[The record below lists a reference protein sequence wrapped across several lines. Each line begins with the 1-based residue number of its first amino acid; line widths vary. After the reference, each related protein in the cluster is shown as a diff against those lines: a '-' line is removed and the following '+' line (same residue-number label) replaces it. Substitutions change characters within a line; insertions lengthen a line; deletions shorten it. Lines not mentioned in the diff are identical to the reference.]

1 MNWLKKIL
9 ILVILIALGL
19 AIFFWWQYQ
28 ARYPSTNDA
37 YVDANRVYISPQVQG
52 AIQQIQVKPF
62 EQVKKGQLLL
72 RVDPS
77 QYNLALH
84 QAQAQLTLAKTQAVS
99 AQADIENVQSQ
110 QKELQSEYDYLF
122 IDNKRINTM
131 TKKGLSSQQA
141 EDESR
146 YKLKE
151 AKSKLQAAAS
161 TIKASKAK
169 LSEANAQIASAN
181 VAVNLAKLNLQRTYI
196 TAPNNGVLGD
206 FNVQPGQYVNTGEKL
221 FPMIQNN
228 SYWLI
233 ANFKETD
240 LPKIKNGQPAKI
252 VLDLAPN
259 LVLTGKVESISPAS
273 GSAFSM
279 IPSQNATGNWV
290 KVTQRFPIRIHIDLP
305 KNDKSA
311 LQALRVGASA
321 TITLDTQ
328 SKVE

>member
-1 MNWLKKIL
+1 MNWLKKII
-9 ILVILIALGL
+9 ILAILIGLSL

-37 YVDANRVYISPQVQG
+37 YVDANRVYISPQVPG
-52 AIQQIQVKPF
+52 PIQQIQVQPF
-62 EQVKKGQLLL
+62 QQVTKGQLLL
-72 RVDPS
+72 RIDPS
-77 QYNLALH
+77 QFNLDLH
-84 QAQAQLTLAKTQAVS
+84 KAQTQLTLAKTQAIS
-99 AQADIENVQSQ
+99 AEADIDNVQSQ
-110 QKELQSEYDYLF
+110 KKELQSEYDYLQL
-122 IDNKRINTM
+122 DNKRIKTM
-131 TKKGLSSQQA
+131 TRKGLSSQQA
-141 EDESR
+141 EDESK

-151 AKSKLQAAAS
+151 AKSKLEAAES

-169 LSEANAQIASAN
+169 LAEAQAQIASAN
-181 VAVNLAKLNLQRTYI
+181 VAVDMAKLNLQRTYI

-221 FPMIQNN
+221 FPMIQDDN
-228 SYWLI
+228 YWLI

-240 LPKIKNGQPAKI
+240 LPRIKNGQPAKI
-252 VLDLAPN
+252 ILDLAPN

-305 KNDKSA
+305 KNDDQA
-311 LQALRVGASA
+311 LRALRVGASA

>member
-9 ILVILIALGL
+9 ILIILIALGL
-19 AIFFWWQYQ
+19 AVFFWWQYQ
-28 ARYPSTNDA
+28 ARYPSTDDA

-52 AIQQIQVKPF
+52 AIQQVKVKPF
-62 EQVKKGQLLL
+62 EQVTKGQLLL
-72 RVDPS
+72 RIDPD
-77 QYNLALH
+77 QFNLDLH
-84 QAQAQLTLAKTQAVS
+84 QAQAQLSLAQTQAVS
-99 AQADIENVQSQ
+99 AKAEINNVQSQ
-110 QKELQSEYDYLF
+110 QKELQSEYDYLS
-122 IDNKRINTM
+122 IDNKRIKTM
-131 TKKGLSSQQA
+131 TQKGLSSQQA

-151 AKSKLQAAAS
+151 AKSKLEAAES

-169 LSEANAQIASAN
+169 LAEAQAQITSAN

-206 FNVQPGQYVNTGEKL
+206 FNIQPGQYVNTGEKL
-221 FPMIQNN
+221 FPMIQDDN
-228 SYWLI
+228 YWLI

-240 LPKIKNGQPAKI
+240 LPRIKDGQPAKI

-305 KNDKSA
+305 KNDDQA
-311 LQALRVGASA
+311 LHALRVGASA

-328 SKVE
+328 SKAN